1 MLDNA
6 FPVMSG
12 AEAVERMHRLFEEQA
27 QGGGRG
33 EGSGAWGGR
42 PLLVL
47 VGDTATPTKADV
59 RLPSMQHLR
68 YQPQERDVSMAIIEV
83 NQGREWV

>member
-1 MLDNA
+1 VLDNA

-33 EGSGAWGGR
+33 EGSGAWGGGGGR

-47 VGDTATPTKADV
+47 VGGDTATPTKADV

-68 YQPQERDVSMAIIEV
+68 YHAQEIYLR
-83 NQGREWV
+83 Q